1 MTSEMELKKL
11 SRGELA
17 ARLAEKELEA
27 EALKE
32 KLRDAEEKLNDRK
45 LAIDEAGSIA
55 EASMKING
63 VFEAVQSAA
72 EQYLENI
79 RDLSERQEEICTRR
93 ESESREKSVRLLEE
107 TAVKCRMLESDT
119 RKKCEEMITAAKKES
134 EDYWNKVSEKM
145 ESFYQAHIGLKE
157 LINFSVP
164 DKEQGK

>member
-1 MTSEMELKKL
+1 MISEMELKKL

-17 ARLAEKELEA
+17 ARLAEKEKEN
-27 EALKE
+27 EELKE
-32 KLRDAEEKLNDRK
+32 KLREAEERLNDRI

-63 VFEAVQSAA
+63 VFEAVQNAA

-79 RDLSERQEEICTRR
+79 RDLSGRQEKICAQR

-107 TAVKCRMLESDT
+107 TAVKCRILESDT
-119 RKKCEEMITAAKKES
+119 RKKCEEMISDAKKES
-134 EDYWNKVSEKM
+134 ADYWNMISEKM

-157 LINFSVP
+157 LLNFSVP
-164 DKEQGK
+164 GKEEDK